1 MPFDSL
7 IAGLSDSPN
16 LPTFLRLLLALAIGL
31 FVGME
36 RERRRKEAGVRTFAF
51 AALLGAVGG
60 MLGDAYALMALGLV
74 GILVVLLNVEAVR
87 TGEGAELT
95 TSAALVL
102 TAFTGVLAGVGQTF
116 TPMVLGVTTA
126 ALLAWK
132 TPLAGFTTALTEAEL
147 RSAVL
152 FAIMAFVVYPILP
165 EGPVGPGQVVA
176 LREGWVTVILISALG
191 FLNYVLLKVYGTRG
205 LGITSLLGGLVNSTA
220 TVAELARRAGEA
232 PGPERAFVHRG
243 VLMASFA
250 MIVRNAVIMGLIAPM
265 ALTRAAIPFG
275 AMLLS
280 SFLFV
285 RFGRNGRA
293 GGGDKNT
300 GEDVVTLRSPFSL
313 SAALQFGAILLA
325 LHVASTFA
333 QRAIGDAGVH
343 LVSAIGGLIS
353 SASATA
359 SIAALYASGTLSA
372 SAAATAATIASL
384 TSLFVNVPLVM
395 RLLAGMPERRRI
407 VLSVLVLCA
416 IGVAAAILQ
425 QQF

>member
-1 MPFDSL
+1 MPFESL

-36 RERRRKEAGVRTFAF
+36 RERRRREAVVRTFAF
-51 AALLGAVGG
+51 AALIGAVGG
-60 MLGDAYALMALGLV
+60 MLGDAYALVALSLV

-152 FAIMAFVVYPILP
+152 FAIMAFVIYPILP
-165 EGPVGPGQVVA
+165 EGPVGPGEFIE
-176 LREGWVTVILISALG
+176 LREGWVTVIVISALG
-191 FLNYVLLKVYGTRG
+191 FLNYILLKVYGTRG

-232 PGPERAFVHRG
+232 PAGPERAFVHRG
-243 VLMASFA
+243 VLMAAFA
-250 MIVRNAVIMGLIAPM
+250 MI
-265 ALTRAAIPFG
+265 
-275 AMLLS
+275 
-280 SFLFV
+280 
-285 RFGRNGRA
+285 
-293 GGGDKNT
+293 
-300 GEDVVTLRSPFSL
+300 
-313 SAALQFGAILLA
+313 
-325 LHVASTFA
+325 
-333 QRAIGDAGVH
+333 
-343 LVSAIGGLIS
+343 
-353 SASATA
+353 
-359 SIAALYASGTLSA
+359 
-372 SAAATAATIASL
+372 
-384 TSLFVNVPLVM
+384 
-395 RLLAGMPERRRI
+395 
-407 VLSVLVLCA
+407 
-416 IGVAAAILQ
+416 
-425 QQF
+425 